1 MNNKVLN
8 FPAFW
13 ENEVLLNAL
22 SLLFNLFIY
31 KLVISWRDV
40 TITAKR
46 FIAEPI
52 KLGHFWCVTWRHLH
66 ARQAIFR
73 RKSRICEKQR
83 NWRWDSCNRVHTSHN
98 A

>member
-22 SLLFNLFIY
+22 SLLFYLFIY

-40 TITAKR
+40 TFGIRAMVFKM
-46 FIAEPI
+46 
-52 KLGHFWCVTWRHLH
+52 
-66 ARQAIFR
+66 IFGVYG
-73 RKSRICEKQR
+73 E
-83 NWRWDSCNRVHTSHN
+83 
-98 A
+98 

>member
-22 SLLFNLFIY
+22 SLLFYLFIY

-40 TITAKR
+40 RTHVI
-46 FIAEPI
+46 EPNYGFFSMNHLAVVCVPPGDTNW
-52 KLGHFWCVTWRHLH
+52 LG
-66 ARQAIFR
+66 
-73 RKSRICEKQR
+73 
-83 NWRWDSCNRVHTSHN
+83 
-98 A
+98 